1 MKYAVMQ
8 WNWIKLTDIWT
19 IDVKRLGFIEMC
31 YVFSYLCVPLI
42 GSDHVVNKS
51 HVCKE
56 SVFLGMVWYGRKR
69 IEGFSPLHFIQCPNI

>member
-1 MKYAVMQ
+1 MQ
-8 WNWIKLTDIWT
+8 ICNEVEYEYLIYKQFV
-19 IDVKRLGFIEMC
+19 VKRLGFIEMC

-56 SVFLGMVWYGRKR
+56 LMFLGMVWFGRKR

>member
-1 MKYAVMQ
+1 MQ
-8 WNWIKLTDIWT
+8 ICNEVEYEYLIYKQFV
-19 IDVKRLGFIEMC
+19 VKRLGFIEMC